1 MFTFKHGSHLMNQ
14 LVKFSLVYRRISYEA
29 FSWPKGKAGMS
40 RALSVKV
47 DEEKNDIKRSS
58 LCAF

>member
-1 MFTFKHGSHLMNQ
+1 MNQ